1 MQIDVTFRRM
11 EPSDAL
17 KSYLTDKM
25 SRMKKFIAN
34 PWHAHVVLTSERY
47 RNKADVT
54 LTLTNGLLVKG
65 VDTSE
70 DMYFSIDQAITRI
83 EKQLKKYK
91 EKIHTHKPLTGP
103 GVKFKSHV
111 LEQDYNEEI
120 EDIPESA
127 EAELDESKS
136 STADIQTKIVRTNE
150 YHAEPMD
157 IESAVMKLELQ
168 DQKFLVFTN
177 SETGVINVIYMRED
191 GKYGLIETDQK

>member
-17 KSYLTDKM
+17 KSYLNEKM
-25 SRMKKFIAN
+25 TRMKKFITN

-91 EKIHTHKPLTGP
+91 EKIHTHKPLG
-103 GVKFKSHV
+103 GQGIKFKSHV
-111 LEQDYNEEI
+111 IEQNWNEEN
-120 EDIPESA
+120 EELPVKA
-127 EAELDESKS
+127 EAELEEVEVENKV
-136 STADIQTKIVRTNE
+136 DIQHKIVRTNE
-150 YHAEPMD
+150 YHAEPL
-157 IESAVMKLELQ
+157 ELEGAVMQLELQ
-168 DQKFLVFTN
+168 DKKFLVFTN
-177 SETGVINVIYMRED
+177 ASTNAINVLYIRED
-191 GKYGLIETDQK
+191 GQYGLIETDK

>member
-17 KSYLTDKM
+17 KSYLTEKM
-25 SRMKKFIAN
+25 TRMKKFIAN

-91 EKIHTHKPLTGP
+91 EKIHTHKPLSGP

-120 EDIPESA
+120 EEMPSSA
-127 EAELDESKS
+127 GAELEEVSQD
-136 STADIQTKIVRTNE
+136 AIDIQTKIVRTNE

-157 IESAVMKLELQ
+157 LESAVMNLELK

-177 SETGVINVIYMRED
+177 EKTGAINVIYLRED
-191 GKYGLIETDQK
+191 GKYGLIETDKA